1 MEYVVV
7 TDFINSDGE
16 RDVSEELQKI
26 IDENPNRTIFF
37 SDGEYYLSKPI
48 FTPAD
53 PKKSVSLKLSNY
65 AKIIFEK
72 QEQSTLACAV

>member
-37 SDGEYYLSKPI
+37 PDGEYYLSKPI
-48 FTPAD
+48 FTPATL
-53 PKKSVSLKLSNY
+53 KKVY
-65 AKIIFEK
+65 R
-72 QEQSTLACAV
+72 